1 MTATTNKVRV
11 YEVARELGIDNR
23 ELMNRFAAL
32 GIPVRNHMSALE
44 PAEIDRV
51 KRALEKDKA
60 QNTVEERI
68 RPTVVRRR
76 TAAAPVP
83 EPPTASA
90 RIELRPDNHG
100 QGASMVQPRA
110 VAPKASPDRGEGDG
124 DVTASTQA
132 KTEQSAERVQAKD
145 TSAME
150 TVDLSRTVEKPR
162 PPEPSPATFAD
173 AMRGI
178 DSRSSEAMRVEE
190 TRAAEAVRV
199 DASRPAEEV
208 RPLEPEAPAKE
219 HPVAPNAPA
228 PAAEV
233 VEAARETLP
242 EAPPSPPRARES
254 SETQSHTRPSQPP
267 PASVRLAHSNLPP
280 GVVARGNVTAPSAPT
295 PSAATVSR
303 IVSQH
308 AQNIGGRT
316 SWTPGERPARRV
328 EVQGRSLGPPGRP
341 MPGQRP
347 GSKRRPM
354 PGKKGMKT
362 EITTPSAQKRII
374 RIEDNIGL
382 QGLAQKMSLKAT
394 DVLMKLIQMGRTG
407 VNINSTLNYDEAM
420 ILASEFG
427 YEVENV
433 AKSDDELISEARG
446 GADKTEGRQ
455 PRPPIVTVMG
465 HVDHGKTSLLDRIRK
480 ENVAGGEAGG
490 ITQHIGAYR
499 VDTPHGPIVFLDTP
513 GHEAFTAM
521 RARGAKATDVVV
533 LVVAADDGVMPQ
545 TREAINHAKAAGVPI
560 IVAVNKIDKHGARPD
575 HIRQELSGLG
585 LQPEDWGGST
595 LFVNVSA
602 LTGEGVDTLLENI
615 ALQTEIME
623 LQSDPTLAASGVVL
637 EAYLDKGRGVVAN
650 MLVQDGMLNQG
661 DLVLA
666 GVALGRI
673 RALTDDRS
681 RRLKMA
687 GPATPVEVLGLPDL
701 PQAGDLFYVVSDQ
714 KKAQELVD
722 ARKKTAAARQKTS
735 TAKGL
740 EDLYKMMQAGEVQ
753 ELNLVIKSD
762 VSGSMEALV
771 KALTELSTE
780 KVKVNVIHTGVG
792 GITENDVMLAS
803 ASKTIIVGFN
813 VRPAGQAAA
822 VAKSEGVEIRIYSII
837 YEAVDDVKKAMAGLL
852 APEFREKQLGHAE
865 VRKVFH
871 IPKAGSVAGSYVL
884 DGVMKRNAKARL
896 VRDSVQI
903 WEGGI
908 ASLRRV
914 KDDVREVAAGY
925 ECGIALEGFNDIHE
939 KDVIECYEL
948 EQVQAVL

>member
-1 MTATTNKVRV
+1 MTTTTNKVRV
-11 YEVARELGIDNR
+11 YEVARELGMDNR

-44 PAEIDRV
+44 PAEVDRV

-76 TAAAPVP
+76 TAAAAPAP
-83 EPPTASA
+83 EPTVAPMRAESKTNNGHEGAAA
-90 RIELRPDNHG
+90 RVRAEALKGRPDR
-100 QGASMVQPRA
+100 AETDATSRLARPEQPVERA
-110 VAPKASPDRGEGDG
+110 
-124 DVTASTQA
+124 
-132 KTEQSAERVQAKD
+132 QAKD
-145 TSAME
+145 TSDTME
-150 TVDLSRTVEKPR
+150 TVDASRTVETPRAPEPPPVAFADVMRAADMAHLEEPR
-162 PPEPSPATFAD
+162 PVDVVSSTAPAD
-173 AMRGI
+173 AAPAA
-178 DSRSSEAMRVEE
+178 RSH
-190 TRAAEAVRV
+190 
-199 DASRPAEEV
+199 AEEV
-208 RPLEPEAPAKE
+208 VRPDASA
-219 HPVAPNAPA
+219 A
-228 PAAEV
+228 AAESV
-233 VEAARETLP
+233 RGPAGAEARAVERDATETP
-242 EAPPSPPRARES
+242 
-254 SETQSHTRPSQPP
+254 SHTRPSQPP

-394 DVLMKLIQMGRTG
+394 DVLMKLIQMGKSG
-407 VNINSTLNYDEAM
+407 VNINSTLDSDTAM

-433 AKSDDELISEARG
+433 AKSDDELVSEARG
-446 GADKTEGRQ
+446 GVDSTEGRQ

-499 VDTPHGPIVFLDTP
+499 VDTPHGPVVFLDTP

-521 RARGAKATDVVV
+521 RARGAQATDVVV

-545 TREAINHAKAAGVPI
+545 TREAVNHAKAADVPI

-585 LQPEDWGGST
+585 LQPEEWGGST

-602 LTGEGVDTLLENI
+602 LTGEGVDKLLENI

-650 MLVQDGMLNQG
+650 MLVQNGSLNQG

-673 RALTDDRS
+673 RALTDDRG
-681 RRLKMA
+681 RRLKTA

-701 PQAGDLFYVVSDQ
+701 PQAGDQFYVVADQ

-722 ARKKTAAARQKTS
+722 ARKKTVAARQKTT

-771 KALTELSTE
+771 KALTEISTE

-803 ASKTIIVGFN
+803 ASKAIIVGFN

-822 VAKSEGVEIRIYSII
+822 VAKSEGVEIRTYSII

-852 APEFREKQLGHAE
+852 APEFREKELGRAE
-865 VRKVFH
+865 VRKVFT
-871 IPKAGSVAGSYVL
+871 IPKAGTVAGSYVL
-884 DGVMKRNAKARL
+884 DGTMKRNAKARL

-908 ASLRRV
+908 GSLRRV
-914 KDDVREVAAGY
+914 KDDVREVTAGF
-925 ECGIALEGFNDIHE
+925 ECGIALDGYNDIHE
-939 KDVIECYEL
+939 KDIIECYEL

>member
-1 MTATTNKVRV
+1 MTTTKVRV
-11 YEVARELGIDNR
+11 YEVARELGMDNR

-44 PAEIDRV
+44 PAEVDRV

-76 TAAAPVP
+76 TAAAPEPVAAAPAPVP
-83 EPPTASA
+83 VITREA
-90 RIELRPDNHG
+90 
-100 QGASMVQPRA
+100 PRAENGHAA
-110 VAPKASPDRGEGDG
+110 VAPR
-124 DVTASTQA
+124 
-132 KTEQSAERVQAKD
+132 
-145 TSAME
+145 
-150 TVDLSRTVEKPR
+150 
-162 PPEPSPATFAD
+162 
-173 AMRGI
+173 
-178 DSRSSEAMRVEE
+178 
-190 TRAAEAVRV
+190 
-199 DASRPAEEV
+199 
-208 RPLEPEAPAKE
+208 
-219 HPVAPNAPA
+219 PVAPTPPPA
-228 PAAEV
+228 PPVVEREREAAPPPPPAPVVAAPPPPV
-233 VEAARETLP
+233 VEAAPPPPAPVVEAPRPVEARRP
-242 EAPPSPPRARES
+242 EAPPAPVAAPRPVAPAVAEAPKPAPAPTPAPVVAAPTPPPPPVAAAPTPPPAAPERPAPVPAAAAQAS
-254 SETQSHTRPSQPP
+254 SGPSLRPSQPP

-280 GVVARGNVTAPSAPT
+280 GVVARGNVTAPSAPP

-308 AQNIGGRT
+308 AQGPGGRT
-316 SWTPGERPARRV
+316 QWTPDGGQRRRV
-328 EVQGRSLGPPGRP
+328 QVPGSTLGPPGRP

-347 GSKRRPM
+347 GAKRRPM

-374 RIEDNIGL
+374 RIEDNIAL
-382 QGLAQKMSLKAT
+382 QQLAQKMSLKAT
-394 DVLMKLIQMGRTG
+394 DVLMKLIQMGMGG
-407 VNINSTLNYDEAM
+407 VNINSTLDSDTAKL
-420 ILASEFG
+420 LASEFG

-433 AKSDDELISEARG
+433 AKSDDDMIAEARG
-446 GADKTEGRQ
+446 AAAAEEGLEARA
-455 PRPPIVTVMG
+455 PIVTVMG

-480 ENVAGGEAGG
+480 ANVAAGEAGG

-499 VDTPHGPIVFLDTP
+499 VDTGKGPIVFLDTP

-521 RARGAKATDVVV
+521 RARGAQATDVVV

-545 TREAINHAKAAGVPI
+545 TREAINHARAAEVPI
-560 IVAVNKIDKHGARPD
+560 IVAVNKIDKQGARPD

-585 LQPEDWGGST
+585 LQPEDWGGDT

-602 LTGEGVDTLLENI
+602 ITGENVDQLLENI

-623 LQSDPTLAASGVVL
+623 LQANPTASAEGVVL

-650 MLVQDGMLNQG
+650 VLVQNGTLNQG
-661 DLVLA
+661 DLMLA

-673 RALTDDRS
+673 RALTDDRG
-681 RRLKMA
+681 RRVKNA

-701 PQAGDLFYVVSDQ
+701 PQAGDQFFVVADQ

-722 ARKKTAAARQKTS
+722 ARKKAVAAKAKTT

-762 VSGSMEALV
+762 VAGSVEALV

-792 GITENDVMLAS
+792 GITENDVMLAT
-803 ASKTIIVGFN
+803 ASKAIIIGFN

-822 VAKSEGVEIRIYSII
+822 VAKSEGVEIRQYSII
-837 YEAVDDVKKAMAGLL
+837 YEAVDEVKKAMTGLL
-852 APEFREKQLGHAE
+852 APVFKQKELGKAE
-865 VRKVFH
+865 VRAVFN
-871 IPKAGSVAGSYVL
+871 IPKAGTIAGCYVTE
-884 DGVMKRNAKARL
+884 GTIKRNAKARL
-896 VRDSVQI
+896 VRDSVQV
-903 WEGGI
+903 WEGSI

-914 KDDVREVAAGY
+914 KDDVREVTSGF
-925 ECGIALEGFNDIHE
+925 ECGVGLESFNDIHE
-939 KDVIECYEL
+939 GDVIECYEL
-948 EQVQAVL
+948 EQVAASL